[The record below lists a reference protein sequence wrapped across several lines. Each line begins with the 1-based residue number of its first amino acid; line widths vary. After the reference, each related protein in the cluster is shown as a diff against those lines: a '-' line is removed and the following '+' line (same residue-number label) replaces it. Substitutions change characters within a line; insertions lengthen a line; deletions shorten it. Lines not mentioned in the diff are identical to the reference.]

1 MVAFFPQ
8 FRTLKEDHEP
18 HEGNL
23 YNKLHNTEEVSEPN
37 PSDWSMP
44 MVKKF
49 EKGKCQMALYT
60 TLGLLVNG

>member
-49 EKGKCQMALYT
+49 EKGKMSN
-60 TLGLLVNG
+60 GLIYDIRIAC